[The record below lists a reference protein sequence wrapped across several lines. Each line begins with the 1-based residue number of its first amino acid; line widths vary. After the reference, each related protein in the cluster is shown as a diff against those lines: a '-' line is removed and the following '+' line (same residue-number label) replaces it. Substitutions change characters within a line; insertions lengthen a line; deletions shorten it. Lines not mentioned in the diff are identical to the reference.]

1 LVGAVLVVAAIITRG
16 NAGPP
21 PRNTLTWAKLPKNL
35 SQGRTTSGAL
45 VIEIV
50 PDDSNSP
57 RNMRLLIPVDPKQK
71 GDDE

>member
-1 LVGAVLVVAAIITRG
+1 
-16 NAGPP
+16 
-21 PRNTLTWAKLPKNL
+21 LPKNL
-35 SQGRTTSGAL
+35 SQGRTTSGTL